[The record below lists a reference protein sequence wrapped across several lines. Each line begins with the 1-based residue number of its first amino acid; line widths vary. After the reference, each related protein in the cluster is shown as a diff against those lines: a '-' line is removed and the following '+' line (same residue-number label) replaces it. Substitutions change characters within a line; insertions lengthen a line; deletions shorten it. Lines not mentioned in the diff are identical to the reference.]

1 MAKKITAKSPAKPTL
16 SGALILNKFIL
27 HLFGVKD
34 LEALSENLKDAAL
47 EGYDENN
54 VSHFHHALV
63 NRFYANPNLPKELL
77 YQYDQNIYS
86 HTRTISSNR
95 NEPISWKYFQYL
107 ALLFT
112 EIYLDRYFTDREL
125 LLQELNTYFTEK
137 FLKDANTYKELTP
150 YTIDAD
156 INDLNKLAYWNA
168 TGSGK
173 TLLMHINILQYKH
186 YLKKYN
192 KAQHLNRIIVLTP
205 NEGLSE
211 QHLKEFKVSGM
222 PAELFDK
229 QAGRLFSS
237 GKIEII
243 DIHKLD
249 EKSGDKTV
257 AVDSFESNNLVLVDE
272 GHRGSGGES
281 WKDLRNRLCEA
292 GFSFEYSATFG
303 QAVNSQTG
311 KKQKDL
317 LNEYGKATLF
327 DYSYKYFHKD
337 GYGKDFQ
344 ILNLSDQWSD
354 EQEDL
359 YLAACLLTFYEQLIG
374 FKDQKQEIDVFNIEK
389 PLAIFVGSKVTAVRK
404 EANKDVSDV
413 IRVLK
418 FLEAFVRNP
427 SRSISY
433 IDRLLSNQDGINDND
448 GHSIF
453 SNAFKYIRSK
463 PGATPEKVYNSLLLE
478 VFNSD
483 LPGAFLHIDN
493 LKGQAGE
500 IGLRIGSAP
509 YFGIIN
515 VGDDAK
521 LLTLCKEQ
529 KLNTGEQEFARSAFQ
544 SINDK
549 DSTINVLI
557 GSKKFTEGWSS
568 WRVSTMGL
576 LNIGRGEGS
585 EIIQLFGRGV
595 RLKGY
600 KMSLKRS
607 KELSYIIRPDVIP
620 LILPT
625 LETLNIFSIRADYM
639 QQFKEIIMGEGIAGK
654 DDSESDYE
662 KFKIDIL
669 PTIDNLSEK
678 KLKYVRVKSGA
689 NFKKEMLVDAV
700 LAEGLSEIILDWYP
714 KVQVLASART
724 TNISMVNNKQEG
736 KLRPEHLAF
745 FDWDAVFFEIEK
757 FKNERS
763 WYNFNLTR
771 EDLRKV
777 LYRDHWYKFY
787 IPPAELDI
795 VDFRQV
801 TTWQEIGTILLKSF
815 CERIYN
821 FQKNRFFNS
830 NSEVAILDSSHPN
843 FIQEYNLLVKKSEE
857 RLIGKINELKELI
870 SSKELSSLKL
880 GSEFE
885 ALYNSQ
891 HLYYPLLY
899 IDKKVYGD
907 LVQIQPVALNKGE
920 RDFVEDLRQ
929 FHHSSPE
936 FFDGKE
942 LYLLRNISRK
952 GIGFFE
958 ANYFYPDFII
968 WLVDADKQY
977 VSFIDPKGLR
987 QVQGLTDP
995 KIQLHRTIRHTLQ
1008 KQINDPA
1015 IELNAFIVSNTPFPQ
1030 LSHWKGQESIEDFNK
1045 HHVYFQQE
1053 QKSTYIRAMLEQS
1066 MVATPEIAG

>member
-1 MAKKITAKSPAKPTL
+1 MAKKATPKAAVKPNL
-16 SGALILNKFIL
+16 SAALVLNKFIL

-54 VSHFHHALV
+54 VSHFYHTLAT
-63 NRFYANPNLPKELL
+63 RFYANPNMPKELL

-86 HTRTISSNR
+86 HTRAISAHR
-95 NEPISWKYFQYL
+95 NEPITWKYFQYL

-112 EIYLDRYFTDREL
+112 EIYLDRYFSDSTSL
-125 LLQELNTYFTEK
+125 LEELNTFFAEK
-137 FLKDANTYKELTP
+137 FLKDPATYNELSEYEVT
-150 YTIDAD
+150 AD
-156 INDLNKLAYWNA
+156 VNDLNKLAYWNA

-173 TLLMHINILQYKH
+173 TLLMHINILQYQH
-186 YLKKYN
+186 YLKK
-192 KAQHLNRIIVLTP
+192 HGLGHELNRIIVLTP

-211 QHLKEFKVSGM
+211 QHLKEFKASGL

-229 QAGRLFSS
+229 NAGRLFSS
-237 GKIEII
+237 GKIEVI

-257 AVDSFESNNLVLVDE
+257 AVDSFEGNNLVLVDE

-281 WKDLRNRLCEA
+281 WKGLRNRLCES

-303 QAVNSQTG
+303 QAVNALSG
-311 KKQKDL
+311 AKQKDL

-344 ILNLSDQWSD
+344 ILNLSEKWNK

-359 YLAACLLTFYEQLIG
+359 YLVASILTFYEQLIG
-374 FKDQKQEIDVFNIEK
+374 YKESQQDIAAFNIEK
-389 PLAIFVGSKVTAVRK
+389 PLAIFVGSKVTAVRTEGSK
-404 EANKDVSDV
+404 SVSDV
-413 IRVLK
+413 VRVLQ
-418 FLEAFVRNP
+418 FLEAFVREP
-427 SRSISY
+427 EKSINY
-433 IDRLLSNQDGINDND
+433 IDRLLGNKDGLNDNN

-453 SNAFKYIRSK
+453 SNAFRYIRSK
-463 PGATPEKVYNSLLLE
+463 GETAAKVYNNLLLE
-478 VFNSD
+478 VFNSA

-500 IGLRIGSAP
+500 IGLRIGNAE

-521 LLTLCKEQ
+521 LLTLCKD
-529 KLNTGEQEFARSAFQ
+529 LGLLTGEQEFARSAFQ

-549 DSTINVLI
+549 NSTINILI
-557 GSKKFTEGWSS
+557 GSKKFSEGWSS
-568 WRVSTMGL
+568 WRVSTMCL

-607 KELSYIIRPDVIP
+607 KELDYSIRPDEVP
-620 LILPT
+620 AILPT
-625 LETLNIFSIRADYM
+625 LETLSIFSIRADYM
-639 QQFKEIIMGEGIAGK
+639 QQFKEFILGEGLPADK
-654 DDSESDYE
+654 DESEYE
-662 KFKIDIL
+662 KIQIQVL
-669 PTIDNLSEK
+669 PTISNISEK
-678 KLKYVRVKSGA
+678 KLKYIRVKSGV
-689 NFKKEMLVDAV
+689 NFKKEVLVDAV
-700 LAEGLSEIILDWYP
+700 LATGLSEIILDWYP
-714 KVQVLASART
+714 KVQVLASAKT
-724 TNISMVNNKQEG
+724 TNISMANNQQEG
-736 KLRPEHLAF
+736 KLTAEHLAF
-745 FDWDAVFFEIEK
+745 FDWDTVFFEIER

-763 WYNFNLTR
+763 WYNFNLTK
-771 EDLRKV
+771 EDLKKV
-777 LYRDHWYKFY
+777 LYQSHWYKLY
-787 IPPAELDI
+787 IPPAELEI
-795 VDFRQV
+795 RDFSQV
-801 TTWQEIGTILLKSF
+801 RVWQEIGTILLKSF

-821 FQKNRFFNS
+821 YQKNKFFNN
-830 NSEVAILDSSHPN
+830 NSEVAILDENHPN
-843 FIQEYNLLVKKSEE
+843 FMQEYNLLVKKSED
-857 RLIGKINELKELI
+857 RLIGKLNELKTLVA
-870 SSKELSSLKL
+870 SKDFKNLQI
-880 GSEFE
+880 GSHFDS
-885 ALYNSQ
+885 LYNSQ

-920 RDFVEDLRQ
+920 RDFVEDLKTFYQ
-929 FHHSSPE
+929 NDKA
-936 FFDGKE
+936 FFEGKE
-942 LYLLRNISRK
+942 LYLLRNMSRK

-968 WLVDADKQY
+968 WLVDGDKQY

-995 KIQLHRTIRHTLQ
+995 KIQLHTTIKATLQ
-1008 KQINDPA
+1008 PQLKDPA
-1015 IELNAFIVSNTPFPQ
+1015 IELSSFIVSNTPSSQ
-1030 LSHWKGQESIEDFNK
+1030 LSHWKGQESIEDFNRY
-1045 HHVYFQQE
+1045 HVYFQQE
-1053 QKSTYIRAMLEQS
+1053 QKDTYIGKMLEQS
-1066 MVATPEIAG
+1066 MSVAKEVVI